1 MEILPISLLALY
13 LLIAPA
19 LGIAAFSWSRR
30 HRDEIA
36 RLRRQVQGL
45 TLQID
50 DLRTAGA
57 GAARERGEAP
67 QAPREEAPPP
77 AAPEAPEP
85 PEPPKPAAPSE
96 PARERAAAPPPRPA
110 AAAAAAGTQAV
121 RQPAAA
127 RPGLEQWLA
136 SRGLAWLGGGTMA
149 LAGVFLVKYSI
160 ERGWIGPVVRV
171 SLGFVFGLAL
181 VLGGEWLRRRP
192 LQRAI
197 AAIGPNYLPPALT
210 AAGLFAA
217 FASVYAAYG
226 LYDLLPAFVAFA
238 LLAAIAFAAFGLALL
253 QGPLIAV
260 LGLLGGFATPLLVST
275 GTPLPW
281 PLFGY
286 LLVLAAGSLA
296 IVRVTAWWWL
306 AWGTLAG
313 AALWPLLWFAG
324 IFSTGDAVPL
334 GIYLVLLSALFLGVR
349 YGRGASVELVTWKY
363 WFAPL
368 ALPEQLA
375 WGAAAAV
382 SVLVFILVRT
392 DGYGPAS
399 LGALFALASLFFA
412 AGYREAVFDALA
424 IVAAALT
431 VALIAVWHLPRM
443 VTRPLPLHE
452 YLGEEYSGTLGPV
465 LPPELSAFVVVALIF
480 GALFALAGFL
490 ALAGSR
496 RPAIW
501 AGVSAVTPLALLAVA
516 YWRIV
521 DFGLDLKWSAVAV
534 ALAGLN
540 LVAAGWIR
548 RRPLPR
554 DGDLALAA
562 YAAATV
568 AALSLAFAMALEQ
581 AWLTVAL
588 SLQLPALAWIHDRLS
603 VRPLRYVALVL
614 AGMVLAR
621 LVLNYNVLDY
631 PLGGLPG
638 FNWVLYGYGVPA
650 VAFWWAASRFR
661 RSEDDLL
668 VMVLEGGTLAF
679 VWLFVSLEIRTL
691 VAGSLT
697 APRYDLAEQSLQTIA
712 WLALAYGWLRLYRL
726 SGRRPLLWG
735 WRLLAGLAAV
745 HTPLFQLLASNPLWS
760 SDPVGDWPV
769 VNLLSLAYLAPAI
782 FAFLFAWELRRSG
795 HQRPAMAAAVYG
807 LVLVFVYLS
816 LEVRRA
822 FHGPV
827 LGVGPTGDPEFYTY
841 SVVWLCYA
849 LVLLGLG
856 IWKGFSS
863 LRYASLAVLFI
874 VVGKVLLFDTA
885 ELTDFLRVLSVA
897 GLALGLFGIVYFYQR
912 FVFPPRGQVPAEGPA
927 QGPGQ
932 ASARPEAMS

>member
-1 MEILPISLLALY
+1 MDILLALLLGLY

-19 LGIAAFSWSRR
+19 LGIAAFSWSRQ
-30 HRDEIA
+30 HRDELA
-36 RLRRQVQGL
+36 RLRRQVQGMA
-45 TLQID
+45 LQID
-50 DLRTAGA
+50 DLRTAG
-57 GAARERGEAP
+57 GAPVGERGEAP
-67 QAPREEAPPP
+67 EAPPEEAPSP
-77 AAPEAPEP
+77 AAPEAPVQPEP
-85 PEPPKPAAPSE
+85 PEPAAAPE
-96 PARERAAAPPPRPA
+96 PASERTAAPPPRPA
-110 AAAAAAGTQAV
+110 VPAAAAGPQVV

-127 RPGLEQWLA
+127 RPSLEQWLT
-136 SRGLAWLGGGTMA
+136 SRGLIWLGGGTAA
-149 LAGVFLVKYSI
+149 LAAVFLVKYSI

-226 LYDLLPAFVAFA
+226 LYDLLPAFLAFA
-238 LLAAIAFAAFGLALL
+238 LLAAIAFAAFGMALL

-260 LGLLGGFATPLLVST
+260 LGLLGGFATPFLVST

-286 LLVLAAGSLA
+286 LLVLVGGSLA
-296 IVRVTAWWWL
+296 IVRVMAWWWL

-313 AALWPLLWFAG
+313 AVLWPLLWFAG
-324 IFSTGDAVPL
+324 IWTPGDAVPL
-334 GIYLVLLSALFLGVR
+334 GIYLVLLSALYLGVR
-349 YGRGASVELVTWKY
+349 HGRGASVELVTWKQ
-363 WFAPL
+363 WFVPL

-399 LGALFALASLFFA
+399 LGVLVALACLYLA
-412 AGYREAVFDALA
+412 AGYRESVFDALA

-431 VALIAVWHLPRM
+431 VALIALWHLPQI
-443 VTRPLPLHE
+443 VTGPLPLHE
-452 YLGEEYSGTLGPV
+452 YLGQEYSGTVGPV
-465 LPPELSAFVVVALIF
+465 LPPELSAFVVAALIF

-490 ALAGSR
+490 ALGGSR

-501 AGVSAVTPLALLAVA
+501 AGVSAATPLALLAVA

-540 LVAAGWIR
+540 VVAAGWIR

-554 DGDLALAA
+554 HGDLALAA

-568 AALSLAFAMALEQ
+568 ASLSLAFAMALEQ

-603 VRPLRYVALVL
+603 VKPLRHVALVL
-614 AGMVLAR
+614 AGVVLAR

-638 FNWVLYGYGVPA
+638 FNWVLYGYGIPA
-650 VAFWWAASRFR
+650 IAFWWAASRFR
-661 RSEDDLL
+661 RSADDLL
-668 VMVLEGGTLAF
+668 VMVLEAGTLAF
-679 VWLFVSLEIRTL
+679 IWLFVTLEIRTL

-712 WLALAYGWLRLYRL
+712 WLALAYGWLRLYRH

-735 WRLLAGLAAV
+735 WRLLAGLAAL

-760 SDPVGDWPV
+760 ADPVGNWPV
-769 VNLLSLAYLAPAI
+769 VNLLSLAYLAPAV
-782 FAFLFAWELRRSG
+782 FAFLFAWELRRTG
-795 HQRPAMAAAVYG
+795 HQRAAMAAAVYG

-827 LGVGPTGDPEFYTY
+827 LGVGSTGDAEFYSY

-849 LVLLGLG
+849 LVVLGLG
-856 IWKGFSS
+856 IWKGLSS
-863 LRYASLAVLFI
+863 LRYASLAVLFV

-885 ELTDFLRVLSVA
+885 ELSDFLRVLSVA

-912 FVFPPRGQVPAEGPA
+912 FVFPPRAPGT
-927 QGPGQ
+927 GQ
-932 ASARPEAMS
+932 APGRPAAMS

>member
-1 MEILPISLLALY
+1 MYTLAVLLATALIVY
-13 LLIAPA
+13 LGIAPA
-19 LGIAAFSWSRR
+19 LGIAAFRR
-30 HRDEIA
+30 DGRRRDEIEA
-36 RLRRQVQGL
+36 LRRRVQAL
-45 TLQID
+45 ALVID

-57 GAARERGEAP
+57 SPSGEAGEAT
-67 QAPREEAPPP
+67 QAVPDEALSP
-77 AAPEAPEP
+77 AAPLRPEP
-85 PEPPKPAAPSE
+85 PEPEIPAE
-96 PARERAAAPPPRPA
+96 PPRETAAAPPPHPPEAPA
-110 AAAAAAGTQAV
+110 APAAPAARAK
-121 RQPAAA
+121 AA
-127 RPGLEQWLA
+127 RPSLEQWLS
-136 SRGLAWLGGGTMA
+136 SRGLIWLGGGTAA
-149 LAGVFLVKYSI
+149 LAAVFLVKYSI
-160 ERGWIGPVVRV
+160 ERGWIGPAVRV
-171 SLGFVFGLAL
+171 SLGFILGLAL
-181 VLGGEWLRRRP
+181 VAGGEWLRRRP

-197 AAIGPNYLPPALT
+197 AAIEPNYLPPAIT

-217 FASVYAAYG
+217 FASVYTAYG
-226 LYDLLPAFVAFA
+226 LYDLLPAILAFA

-260 LGLLGGFATPLLVST
+260 LGLLGGFVTPFLVST

-286 LLVLAAGSLA
+286 LLVLACGSLA
-296 IVRVTAWWWL
+296 IVRFTAWWWL

-313 AALWPLLWFAG
+313 AALWPLLWLGA
-324 IFSTGDAVPL
+324 IWTAGDAVPL
-334 GIYLVLLSALFLGVR
+334 GIYLVLLAVLFLGVR
-349 YGRGASVELVTWKY
+349 YGRGASIELVTWGH

-368 ALPEQLA
+368 DLPERVA
-375 WGAAAAV
+375 WVAAGIV
-382 SVLVFILVRT
+382 SILVFILVRT

-399 LGALFALASLFFA
+399 LGALFVLCCLFLA

-424 IVAAALT
+424 IVAAAVT
-431 VALIAVWHLPRM
+431 VALVALWHLPRM
-443 VTRPLPLHE
+443 VTRPLPLHD
-452 YLGEEYSGTLGPV
+452 YLGEAYGGTLGPV
-465 LPPELSAFVVVALIF
+465 LPPELTAFVVAALIF

-490 ALAGSR
+490 ALGSSR

-501 AGVSAVTPLALLAVA
+501 AGVSAATPVALLAVA

-521 DFGLDLKWSAVAV
+521 DFGLDLKWSLVAA

-540 LVAAGWIR
+540 VAAASWIR
-548 RRPLPR
+548 HRPLPR
-554 DGDLALAA
+554 HGALALAA

-568 AALSLAFAMALEQ
+568 ASLSLAFAMALEQ

-603 VRPLRYVALVL
+603 VKPLRVVALVL
-614 AGMVLAR
+614 AGVVLVR

-631 PLGGLPG
+631 PLGSLPG
-638 FNWVLYGYGVPA
+638 VNWILYGYGIPA

-661 RSEDDLL
+661 RSADDLL
-668 VMVLEGGTLAF
+668 VMVLEAGTLTF
-679 VWLFVSLEIRTL
+679 VWLFATLEIRSL

-697 APRYDLAEQSLQTIA
+697 VPRYGLAEQSLQTIA
-712 WLALAYGWLRLYRL
+712 WLALAYGWLRLYRV
-726 SGRRPLLWG
+726 SGRKPLLWG

-769 VNLLSLAYLAPAI
+769 VNLLALAYLAPGA
-782 FAFLFAWELRRSG
+782 FAFLFARELRQSG
-795 HQRPAMAAAVYG
+795 HGRVAMAAAVYG

-827 LGVGPTGDPEFYTY
+827 LDVGPTGDPEFYSY
-841 SVVWLCYA
+841 SVAWLCYA

-856 IWKGFSS
+856 IWKGLSS
-863 LRYASLAVLFI
+863 LRYASLAVLLV

-885 ELTDFLRVLSVA
+885 ELSDVLRVLSVA

-912 FVFPPRGQVPAEGPA
+912 FVFPPRGPGPS
-927 QGPGQ
+927 Q
-932 ASARPEAMS
+932 ALGRPEAIS